1 MEREKEIDER
11 YLDNFEKVYEINKL
25 NREVNS
31 SINNA
36 ASEITAKKLRDFQE
50 DLLAMQKDG
59 VNVSK
64 YDVEFMQKKYDLLVA
79 EAALRD
85 AQNAKSVVRLR
96 RDSEGNFG
104 YIYTAD

>member
-31 SINNA
+31 SISNA
-36 ASEITAKKLRDFQE
+36 ASEVTAKKLRDFQE

>member
-1 MEREKEIDER
+1 MEKEKEIDER

-25 NREVNS
+25 NKEVNN

-36 ASEITAKKLRDFQE
+36 ASEVTAKKLRDFQE
-50 DLLAMQKDG
+50 NLLAMQKEG

-85 AQNAKSVVRLR
+85 TQNAKSVVRLR